1 MNLGRVAEIWR
12 YPVNGLQGE
21 KLAESRV
28 LSTGISGDHLYVLRD
43 VKSNRVLD
51 PKSHPFSWGE
61 SLGHPTMLELGAR
74 LSGEPDGEH
83 EVRIGTPEAEICTTK
98 DPNASRLVGES
109 LGGEVELV
117 RYPRI
122 VESWVRSGRTLH
134 LLTTASL
141 EAMSRAYPGRDFG
154 VRRFRP
160 NIVVATQPDLEGY
173 VEDGW
178 VGRELDLG
186 SLRLRVEKPNV
197 RCKVTTMR
205 QPGIVEDALIL
216 QTIQSVHGSN
226 LGVMCTAL
234 SEGVLR
240 VGDPVSL
247 A

>member
-21 KLAESRV
+21 RLLESRV

-61 SLGHPTMLELGAR
+61 TLGHPTMFELGAT
-74 LSGEPDGEH
+74 LTGEPGGEH
-83 EVRIGTPEAEICTTK
+83 EVIIRTRDEEICTTK
-98 DPNASRLVGES
+98 DPEASRLVGAS
-109 LGGEVELV
+109 LGAEVELV

-134 LLTTASL
+134 LLTAASL
-141 EAMSRAYPGRDFG
+141 EAMRRAYPGGDFD

-160 NIVVATQPDLEGY
+160 NIVVATQPGLEGF

-178 VGRELDLG
+178 VGMELELG
-186 SLRLRVEKPNV
+186 SLH
-197 RCKVTTMR
+197 CKVTTMR
-205 QPGIVEDALIL
+205 QPGLAEDARVL

-226 LGVMCTAL
+226 LGVMCTAVT
-234 SEGVLR
+234 EGVLR
-240 VGDPVSL
+240 VGDPVAL

>member
-21 KLAESRV
+21 KLSEGSV
-28 LSTGISGDHLYVLRD
+28 LATGISGDHMYVLRD

-61 SLGHPTMLELGAR
+61 TLGHATMLELGAR
-74 LSGEPDGEH
+74 LTGDPGGEH
-83 EVRIGTPEAEICTTK
+83 EVTIMTSSEVICTTG
-98 DPNASRLVGES
+98 DTEASRLVGVL

-141 EAMSRAYPGRDFG
+141 EAMSRAYPGGDFN

-160 NIVVATQPDLEGY
+160 NIVVATEQGVDGY

-178 VGRELDLG
+178 VGRDLEVG
-186 SLRLRVEKPNV
+186 GIRLRVVKPNV

-205 QPGIVEDALIL
+205 QPGVAEDPRIL

-234 SEGVLR
+234 TEGVMR
-240 VGDPVSL
+240 VGDPVSV

>member
-1 MNLGRVAEIWR
+1 MTLGRVAEIWR

-28 LSTGISGDHLYVLRD
+28 LTRGISGDHLYVLRD
-43 VKSNRVLD
+43 VQSKRVLD

-61 SLGHPTMLELGAR
+61 TLGHPTMLELWAR
-74 LSGEPDGEH
+74 LSGEPDGDH
-83 EVRIGTPEAEICTTK
+83 EVTIGSAGAEICTTR
-98 DPNASRLVGES
+98 DPDASRLVGGS
-109 LGGEVELV
+109 LGTEVELV

-122 VESWVRSGRTLH
+122 AEAWVRSGRTLH

-141 EAMSRAYPGRDFG
+141 EAMSRAYPGGDFD

-160 NIVVATQPDLEGY
+160 NIVVATERGLEGY
-173 VEDGW
+173 VEDEW
-178 VGRELDLG
+178 VGRDLELG
-186 SLRLRVEKPNV
+186 SLGLRVGKPNV

-205 QPGIVEDALIL
+205 QPGIPEDTRIL
-216 QTIQSVHGSN
+216 QTIQTVHGSN

-234 SEGVLR
+234 AEGVLR